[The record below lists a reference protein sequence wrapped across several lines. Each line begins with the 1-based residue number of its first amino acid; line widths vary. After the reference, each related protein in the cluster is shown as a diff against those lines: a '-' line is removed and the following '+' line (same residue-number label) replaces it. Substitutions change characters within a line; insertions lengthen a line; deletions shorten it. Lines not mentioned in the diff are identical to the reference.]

1 MGKEIIFQSIHEE
14 ENIDK
19 GKSSND
25 NINESIAMLTK
36 QFSKVVKKFK
46 NSNNY
51 GSNSRDQGYYRRKDF
66 DKPNVKDNGSFN
78 CREYEGYSHYQVEC
92 LKFLRSQKKS
102 LGATLSDEESNDSD
116 GEGE

>member
-51 GSNSRDQGYYRRKDF
+51 GSNSRD
-66 DKPNVKDNGSFN
+66 
-78 CREYEGYSHYQVEC
+78 
-92 LKFLRSQKKS
+92 
-102 LGATLSDEESNDSD
+102 
-116 GEGE
+116 